1 MFNLKQTNMNVKSLM
16 LFLALAGLG
25 TSCSDD
31 ETQGGGTSS
40 IAGRSEL
47 QIVFSGSG
55 ESQSYD
61 KPTKATKAIATAK
74 ENQIDDL
81 QIYLFAAASEGGPYY
96 YLETWQDGTAFDP
109 EDKDGAGK
117 AKTNFKKT
125 ESGTGWKAS
134 LYPNELPGVPYI
146 KLFCVANKNV
156 AGVLA
161 SDGATVSQT
170 TDEHFYQEDG
180 TAKILATLTPVMTAD
195 KGDGTY
201 DVTPGTTETDFI
213 ASFTKALGTAANGVI
228 STPLLMTGQ
237 GKTKISGNVSKV
249 DIDLTRVAARF
260 DIDNTTSKS
269 NLTIKKVTLAQGRKT
284 APLWN
289 APLTKVEKADLGTS
303 GLIAQKYEVVDF
315 EKLEGA
321 NQGVTESSIYVY
333 PTLATDESFLIL
345 EGTYKSPVNSSQVE
359 VTYHVPITRTPE
371 GGDKGE
377 YIAINANNRYCLR
390 ITDVTLSNVYG
401 TFDVVDWTS
410 AGGITIRPDNDAPV
424 FDATVAFDPTS
435 ANKPTDLNAANPDAT
450 TFDYEVTGDTDGAGS
465 FSLTMAATGAVRC
478 EKETMSATKAGETD
492 WLTITSDKT
501 EERDGV
507 WYTTFKFEYTN
518 SIGQQPVAVHFINET
533 ASYDPALW
541 TTINF
546 YGPKAVPSFAL
557 ATAGNSK
564 GNLANAD
571 DPKAPTATIYS
582 VNGSYVT
589 FDITSIEGVEVDAL
603 TGYKAEKVATN
614 GFVHTFK
621 VSVDTEATADGG
633 NMVFKNAG
641 DPTKTTTLTIT
652 KADPSLSVSETADAN
667 NTCDYAPG
675 TESPFVIS
683 GTYQVD
689 LDLLSTGTATF
700 RITSPAKAP
709 SVASLDCP
717 WLTITKTHD
726 WTAEE
731 AYEEYQIAKKNN
743 PANTDDFD
751 LVFTSGLTEQGIA
764 APGFTLTLNKAFSKP
779 KFEAATA
786 GTNSDFNEAPVI
798 SDTYAPTANMYLAN
812 GSKIA
817 IKVTCPETISFLEET
832 TSGLTITDKN
842 DGNYE
847 IEVND
852 ASAFTAG
859 GTTTVIAQN
868 TTTGAETRNAKL
880 TITWVSPAITFEQ
893 DKTADPGG
901 INVTG
906 DNVEITYTTM
916 NQYIP
921 VTLKVKGYKG
931 SNITYSNETGGWL
944 VASGMLPTKIDEDGT
959 ATILFTK
966 NGATESATDDITITI
981 TNAITGGDNKTI
993 TLKKQ

>member
-180 TAKILATLTPVMTAD
+180 AAKILETLTPVTTAD

-201 DVTPGTTETDFI
+201 DVTAGTTETDFI

-589 FDITSIEGVEVDAL
+589 FDITSIEGVTVDAL

-652 KADPSLSVSETADAN
+652 KADPSLSVEKSTDANSASDYTAGSET
-667 NTCDYAPG
+667 
-675 TESPFVIS
+675 PFVTT
-683 GTYQVD
+683 GTLQVD
-689 LDLLSTGTATF
+689 LDLLATGTCNF
-700 RITSPAKAP
+700 KVNSPQGLT
-709 SVASLDCP
+709 VASLDCP
-717 WLTITKTHD
+717 WLTITEVHQWADTD
-726 WTAEE
+726 GNRYT
-731 AYEEYQIAKKNN
+731 EYQVKKKDS
-743 PANTDDFD
+743 PANTSDFN
-751 LVFTSGLTEQGIA
+751 LVFTSGLTEQGIT
-764 APGFTLTLNKAFSKP
+764 APGFTLTLNKAYSKP
-779 KFEAATA
+779 
-786 GTNSDFNEAPVI
+786 
-798 SDTYAPTANMYLAN
+798 
-812 GSKIA
+812 
-817 IKVTCPETISFLEET
+817 
-832 TSGLTITDKN
+832 TITPNAAPATYVNSAFN
-842 DGNYE
+842 DGIPSGYPYA
-847 IEVND
+847 V
-852 ASAFTAG
+852 
-859 GTTTVIAQN
+859 
-868 TTTGAETRNAKL
+868 
-880 TITWVSPAITFEQ
+880 
-893 DKTADPGG
+893 TADM
-901 INVTG
+901 
-906 DNVEITYTTM
+906 Y
-916 NQYIP
+916 
-921 VTLKVKGYKG
+921 KVNNSTIYLQMACTENM
-931 SNITYSNETGGWL
+931 S
-944 VASGMLPTKIDEDGT
+944 VASGDANVSVTKQGETNYYKIEVTNAAAAASEVTITASNDNDADRKATVTLTLIDPAVKLENPAGGMAPTLSGTTITLPSTFVQYSVSTLDIVAPKGSTISCGSSTWFTCTPAT
-959 ATILFTK
+959 ATIDASKRQAITLM
-966 NGATESATDDITITI
+966 GSDQASTDDVTITVHNSV
-981 TNAITGGDNKTI
+981 TNADETI
-993 TLKKQ
+993 TVTKAAAP

>member
-1 MFNLKQTNMNVKSLM
+1 M

-180 TAKILATLTPVMTAD
+180 AAKILATLTPVMTAD

-621 VSVDTEATADGG
+621 VSVDAEATADGG

-652 KADPSLSVSETADAN
+652 KADPSLSVEKSTDAN
-667 NTCDYAPG
+667 NASDYTAG
-675 TESPFVIS
+675 SETPFVTT
-683 GTYQVD
+683 GTLQVD
-689 LDLLSTGTATF
+689 LDLLATGTCNF
-700 RITSPAKAP
+700 KVNSPQGLT
-709 SVASLDCP
+709 VASLDCP
-717 WLTITKTHD
+717 WLTITEVHQWADTD
-726 WTAEE
+726 GNRYT
-731 AYEEYQIAKKNN
+731 EYQVKKKDS
-743 PANTDDFD
+743 PANTSDFN
-751 LVFTSGLTEQGIA
+751 LVFTSGLTEQGIT
-764 APGFTLTLNKAFSKP
+764 APGFTLTLNKAYSKP
-779 KFEAATA
+779 
-786 GTNSDFNEAPVI
+786 
-798 SDTYAPTANMYLAN
+798 
-812 GSKIA
+812 
-817 IKVTCPETISFLEET
+817 
-832 TSGLTITDKN
+832 TITPNAAPATYVNSAFN
-842 DGNYE
+842 DGIPSGYPYA
-847 IEVND
+847 V
-852 ASAFTAG
+852 
-859 GTTTVIAQN
+859 
-868 TTTGAETRNAKL
+868 
-880 TITWVSPAITFEQ
+880 
-893 DKTADPGG
+893 TADM
-901 INVTG
+901 
-906 DNVEITYTTM
+906 Y
-916 NQYIP
+916 
-921 VTLKVKGYKG
+921 KVNNSTIYLQMACTENM
-931 SNITYSNETGGWL
+931 S
-944 VASGMLPTKIDEDGT
+944 VASGDANVSVTKQGETNYYKIEVTNAAAAASEVTITASNDNDADRKATVTLTLIDPAVKLENPAGGMAPTLSGTTITLPSTFVQYSVSTLDIVAPKGSTISCGSSTWFTCTPAT
-959 ATILFTK
+959 ATIDASKRQAITLM
-966 NGATESATDDITITI
+966 GSDQASTDDVTITVHNSV
-981 TNAITGGDNKTI
+981 TNADETI
-993 TLKKQ
+993 TVTKAAAP

>member
-1 MFNLKQTNMNVKSLM
+1 M

-180 TAKILATLTPVMTAD
+180 AAKILETLTPVTTAD

-201 DVTPGTTETDFI
+201 DVTAGTTETDFI

-589 FDITSIEGVEVDAL
+589 FDITSIEGVTVDAL

-652 KADPSLSVSETADAN
+652 KADPSLSVEKSTDANSASDYTAGSET
-667 NTCDYAPG
+667 
-675 TESPFVIS
+675 PFVTT
-683 GTYQVD
+683 GTLQVD
-689 LDLLSTGTATF
+689 LDLLATGTCNF
-700 RITSPAKAP
+700 KVNSPQGLT
-709 SVASLDCP
+709 VASLDCP
-717 WLTITKTHD
+717 WLTITEVHQWADTD
-726 WTAEE
+726 GNRYT
-731 AYEEYQIAKKNN
+731 EYQVKKKDS
-743 PANTDDFD
+743 PANTSDFN
-751 LVFTSGLTEQGIA
+751 LVFTSGLTEQGIT
-764 APGFTLTLNKAFSKP
+764 APGFTLTLNKAYSKP
-779 KFEAATA
+779 
-786 GTNSDFNEAPVI
+786 
-798 SDTYAPTANMYLAN
+798 
-812 GSKIA
+812 
-817 IKVTCPETISFLEET
+817 
-832 TSGLTITDKN
+832 TITPNAAPATYVNSAFN
-842 DGNYE
+842 DGIPSGYPYA
-847 IEVND
+847 V
-852 ASAFTAG
+852 
-859 GTTTVIAQN
+859 
-868 TTTGAETRNAKL
+868 
-880 TITWVSPAITFEQ
+880 
-893 DKTADPGG
+893 TADM
-901 INVTG
+901 
-906 DNVEITYTTM
+906 Y
-916 NQYIP
+916 
-921 VTLKVKGYKG
+921 KVNNSTIYLQMACTENM
-931 SNITYSNETGGWL
+931 S
-944 VASGMLPTKIDEDGT
+944 VASGDANVSVTKQGETNYYKIEVTNAAAAASEVTITASNDNDADRKATVTLTLIDPAVKLENPAGGMAPTLSGTTITLPSTFVQYSVSTLDIVAPKGSTISCGSSTWFTCTPAT
-959 ATILFTK
+959 ATIDASKRQAITLM
-966 NGATESATDDITITI
+966 GSDQASTDDVTITVHNSV
-981 TNAITGGDNKTI
+981 TNADETI
-993 TLKKQ
+993 TVTKAAAP

>member
-180 TAKILATLTPVMTAD
+180 TAKILETLTPVTTAD

-201 DVTPGTTETDFI
+201 DVTAGTTETDFI

-303 GLIAQKYEVVDF
+303 GLIAQKYETVDF

-424 FDATVAFDPTS
+424 FDAAVAFDPTS

-621 VSVDTEATADGG
+621 VSVDAEATADGG

-652 KADPSLSVSETADAN
+652 KADPSLSVEKSTDANSASDYTAGSET
-667 NTCDYAPG
+667 
-675 TESPFVIS
+675 PFVTT
-683 GTYQVD
+683 GTLQVD
-689 LDLLSTGTATF
+689 LDLLATGTCNF
-700 RITSPAKAP
+700 KVNSPQGLT
-709 SVASLDCP
+709 VASLDCP
-717 WLTITKTHD
+717 WLTITEVHQWADTD
-726 WTAEE
+726 GNRYT
-731 AYEEYQIAKKNN
+731 EYQVKKKDS
-743 PANTDDFD
+743 PANTSDFN
-751 LVFTSGLTEQGIA
+751 LVFTSGLTEQGIT
-764 APGFTLTLNKAFSKP
+764 APGFTLTLNKAYSKP
-779 KFEAATA
+779 
-786 GTNSDFNEAPVI
+786 
-798 SDTYAPTANMYLAN
+798 
-812 GSKIA
+812 
-817 IKVTCPETISFLEET
+817 
-832 TSGLTITDKN
+832 TITPNAAPATYVNSAFN
-842 DGNYE
+842 DGIPSGYPYA
-847 IEVND
+847 V
-852 ASAFTAG
+852 
-859 GTTTVIAQN
+859 
-868 TTTGAETRNAKL
+868 
-880 TITWVSPAITFEQ
+880 
-893 DKTADPGG
+893 TADM
-901 INVTG
+901 
-906 DNVEITYTTM
+906 Y
-916 NQYIP
+916 
-921 VTLKVKGYKG
+921 KVNNSTIYLQMACTENM
-931 SNITYSNETGGWL
+931 S
-944 VASGMLPTKIDEDGT
+944 VASGDANVSVTKQGETNYYKIEVTNAAAAASEVTITASNDNDADRKATVTLTLIDPAVKLENPAGGMAPTLSGTTITLPSTFVQYSVSTLDIVAPKGSTISCGSSTWFTCTPAT
-959 ATILFTK
+959 ATIDASKRQAITLM
-966 NGATESATDDITITI
+966 GSDQASTDDVTITVHNSV
-981 TNAITGGDNKTI
+981 TNADETI
-993 TLKKQ
+993 TVTKAAAP

>member
-1 MFNLKQTNMNVKSLM
+1 
-16 LFLALAGLG
+16 
-25 TSCSDD
+25 
-31 ETQGGGTSS
+31 
-40 IAGRSEL
+40 
-47 QIVFSGSG
+47 
-55 ESQSYD
+55 
-61 KPTKATKAIATAK
+61 
-74 ENQIDDL
+74 
-81 QIYLFAAASEGGPYY
+81 
-96 YLETWQDGTAFDP
+96 
-109 EDKDGAGK
+109 
-117 AKTNFKKT
+117 
-125 ESGTGWKAS
+125 
-134 LYPNELPGVPYI
+134 
-146 KLFCVANKNV
+146 
-156 AGVLA
+156 
-161 SDGATVSQT
+161 
-170 TDEHFYQEDG
+170 
-180 TAKILATLTPVMTAD
+180 
-195 KGDGTY
+195 
-201 DVTPGTTETDFI
+201 
-213 ASFTKALGTAANGVI
+213 
-228 STPLLMTGQ
+228 
-237 GKTKISGNVSKV
+237 
-249 DIDLTRVAARF
+249 
-260 DIDNTTSKS
+260 
-269 NLTIKKVTLAQGRKT
+269 
-284 APLWN
+284 
-289 APLTKVEKADLGTS
+289 
-303 GLIAQKYEVVDF
+303 
-315 EKLEGA
+315 
-321 NQGVTESSIYVY
+321 
-333 PTLATDESFLIL
+333 
-345 EGTYKSPVNSSQVE
+345 
-359 VTYHVPITRTPE
+359 
-371 GGDKGE
+371 
-377 YIAINANNRYCLR
+377 
-390 ITDVTLSNVYG
+390 
-401 TFDVVDWTS
+401 
-410 AGGITIRPDNDAPV
+410 
-424 FDATVAFDPTS
+424 
-435 ANKPTDLNAANPDAT
+435 
-450 TFDYEVTGDTDGAGS
+450 
-465 FSLTMAATGAVRC
+465 
-478 EKETMSATKAGETD
+478 
-492 WLTITSDKT
+492 
-501 EERDGV
+501 
-507 WYTTFKFEYTN
+507 
-518 SIGQQPVAVHFINET
+518 
-533 ASYDPALW
+533 
-541 TTINF
+541 
-546 YGPKAVPSFAL
+546 
-557 ATAGNSK
+557 
-564 GNLANAD
+564 
-571 DPKAPTATIYS
+571 
-582 VNGSYVT
+582 
-589 FDITSIEGVEVDAL
+589 
-603 TGYKAEKVATN
+603 
-614 GFVHTFK
+614 
-621 VSVDTEATADGG
+621 
-633 NMVFKNAG
+633 MVFKNAG

>member
-180 TAKILATLTPVMTAD
+180 AAKILETLTPVTTAD

-201 DVTPGTTETDFI
+201 DVTAGTTETDFI

-289 APLTKVEKADLGTS
+289 APLTKVEKANLGTS
-303 GLIAQKYEVVDF
+303 ALIAQKYEVVDF

-541 TTINF
+541 TTISF

-621 VSVDTEATADGG
+621 VSVDTEASADGG

-652 KADPSLSVSETADAN
+652 KADPSLSVEKSTDANSASDYTAGSET
-667 NTCDYAPG
+667 
-675 TESPFVIS
+675 PFVTT
-683 GTYQVD
+683 GTLQVD
-689 LDLLSTGTATF
+689 LDLLATGTCNF
-700 RITSPAKAP
+700 KVNSPQGLT
-709 SVASLDCP
+709 VASLDCP
-717 WLTITKTHD
+717 WLTITEVHQWADTD
-726 WTAEE
+726 GNRYT
-731 AYEEYQIAKKNN
+731 EYQVKKKDS
-743 PANTDDFD
+743 PANTSDFN
-751 LVFTSGLTEQGIA
+751 LVFTSGLTEQGIT
-764 APGFTLTLNKAFSKP
+764 APGFTLTLNKAYSKP
-779 KFEAATA
+779 
-786 GTNSDFNEAPVI
+786 
-798 SDTYAPTANMYLAN
+798 
-812 GSKIA
+812 
-817 IKVTCPETISFLEET
+817 
-832 TSGLTITDKN
+832 TITPNAAPATYVNSAFN
-842 DGNYE
+842 DGIPSGYPYA
-847 IEVND
+847 V
-852 ASAFTAG
+852 
-859 GTTTVIAQN
+859 
-868 TTTGAETRNAKL
+868 
-880 TITWVSPAITFEQ
+880 
-893 DKTADPGG
+893 TADM
-901 INVTG
+901 
-906 DNVEITYTTM
+906 Y
-916 NQYIP
+916 
-921 VTLKVKGYKG
+921 KVNNSTIYLQMACTENM
-931 SNITYSNETGGWL
+931 S
-944 VASGMLPTKIDEDGT
+944 VASGDANVSVTKQGETNYYKIEVTNAAAAASEVTITASNDNDADRKATVTLTLIDPAVKLENPAGGMAPTLSGTTITLPSTFVQYSVSTLDIVAPKGSTISCGSSTWFTCTPAT
-959 ATILFTK
+959 ATIDASKRQAITLM
-966 NGATESATDDITITI
+966 GSDQASTDDVTITVHNSV
-981 TNAITGGDNKTI
+981 TNADETI
-993 TLKKQ
+993 TVTKAAAP

>member
-1 MFNLKQTNMNVKSLM
+1 M

-180 TAKILATLTPVMTAD
+180 TAKILETLTPVTTAD

-201 DVTPGTTETDFI
+201 DVTAGTTETDFI

-424 FDATVAFDPTS
+424 FDAAVAFDPTS

-652 KADPSLSVSETADAN
+652 KADPSLSVEKSTDAN
-667 NTCDYAPG
+667 NASDYTAG
-675 TESPFVIS
+675 SETPFVTT
-683 GTYQVD
+683 GTLQVD
-689 LDLLSTGTATF
+689 LDLLATGTCNF
-700 RITSPAKAP
+700 KVNSPQGLT
-709 SVASLDCP
+709 VASLDCP
-717 WLTITKTHD
+717 WLTITEVHQWADTD
-726 WTAEE
+726 GNRYT
-731 AYEEYQIAKKNN
+731 EYQVKKKDS
-743 PANTDDFD
+743 PANTSDFN
-751 LVFTSGLTEQGIA
+751 LVFTSGLTEQGIT
-764 APGFTLTLNKAFSKP
+764 APGFTLTLNKAYSKP
-779 KFEAATA
+779 
-786 GTNSDFNEAPVI
+786 
-798 SDTYAPTANMYLAN
+798 
-812 GSKIA
+812 
-817 IKVTCPETISFLEET
+817 
-832 TSGLTITDKN
+832 TITPNAAPATYVNSAFN
-842 DGNYE
+842 DGIPSGYPYA
-847 IEVND
+847 V
-852 ASAFTAG
+852 
-859 GTTTVIAQN
+859 
-868 TTTGAETRNAKL
+868 
-880 TITWVSPAITFEQ
+880 
-893 DKTADPGG
+893 TADM
-901 INVTG
+901 
-906 DNVEITYTTM
+906 Y
-916 NQYIP
+916 
-921 VTLKVKGYKG
+921 KVNNSTIYLQMACTENM
-931 SNITYSNETGGWL
+931 S
-944 VASGMLPTKIDEDGT
+944 VASGDANVSVTKQGETNYYKIEVTNAAAAASEVTITASNDNDADRKATVTLTLIDPAVKLENPAGGMAPTLSGTTITLPSTFVQYSVSTLDIVAPKGSTISCGSSTWFTCTPAT
-959 ATILFTK
+959 ATIDASKRQAITLM
-966 NGATESATDDITITI
+966 GSDQASTDDVTITVHNSV
-981 TNAITGGDNKTI
+981 TNADETI
-993 TLKKQ
+993 TVTKAAAP

>member
-1 MFNLKQTNMNVKSLM
+1 M

-180 TAKILATLTPVMTAD
+180 TAKILETLTPVTTAEA
-195 KGDGTY
+195 GDGTY
-201 DVTPGTTETDFI
+201 TVTAGTTETDFI

-621 VSVDTEATADGG
+621 VSVDAEATADGG

-652 KADPSLSVSETADAN
+652 KADPSLSVEKSTDANSASDYTAGSET
-667 NTCDYAPG
+667 
-675 TESPFVIS
+675 PFVTT
-683 GTYQVD
+683 GTLQVD
-689 LDLLSTGTATF
+689 LDLLATGTCNF
-700 RITSPAKAP
+700 KVNSPQGLT
-709 SVASLDCP
+709 VASLDCP
-717 WLTITKTHD
+717 WLTITEVHQWADTD
-726 WTAEE
+726 GNRYT
-731 AYEEYQIAKKNN
+731 EYQVKKKDS
-743 PANTDDFD
+743 PANTSDFN
-751 LVFTSGLTEQGIA
+751 LVFTSGLTEQGIT
-764 APGFTLTLNKAFSKP
+764 APGFTLTLNKAYSKP
-779 KFEAATA
+779 
-786 GTNSDFNEAPVI
+786 
-798 SDTYAPTANMYLAN
+798 
-812 GSKIA
+812 
-817 IKVTCPETISFLEET
+817 
-832 TSGLTITDKN
+832 TITPNAAPATYVNSAFN
-842 DGNYE
+842 DGIPSGYPYA
-847 IEVND
+847 V
-852 ASAFTAG
+852 
-859 GTTTVIAQN
+859 
-868 TTTGAETRNAKL
+868 
-880 TITWVSPAITFEQ
+880 
-893 DKTADPGG
+893 TADM
-901 INVTG
+901 
-906 DNVEITYTTM
+906 Y
-916 NQYIP
+916 
-921 VTLKVKGYKG
+921 KVNNSTIYLQMACTENM
-931 SNITYSNETGGWL
+931 S
-944 VASGMLPTKIDEDGT
+944 VASGDANVSVTKQGETNYYKIEVTNAAAAASEVTITASNDNDADRKATVTLTLIDPAVKLENPAGGMAPTLSGTTITLPSTFVQYSVSTLDIVAPKGSTISCGSSTWFTCTPAT
-959 ATILFTK
+959 ATIDASKRQAITLM
-966 NGATESATDDITITI
+966 GSDQASTDDVTITVHNSV
-981 TNAITGGDNKTI
+981 TNADETI
-993 TLKKQ
+993 TVTKAAAP

>member
-1 MFNLKQTNMNVKSLM
+1 M

-180 TAKILATLTPVMTAD
+180 AAKILATLTPVTTAD

-201 DVTPGTTETDFI
+201 DVTAGTTETDFI

-652 KADPSLSVSETADAN
+652 KADPSLSVEKSTDAN
-667 NTCDYAPG
+667 NASDYTAG
-675 TESPFVIS
+675 SETPFVTT
-683 GTYQVD
+683 GTLQVD
-689 LDLLSTGTATF
+689 LDLLATGTCNF
-700 RITSPAKAP
+700 KVNSPQGLT
-709 SVASLDCP
+709 VASLDCP
-717 WLTITKTHD
+717 WLTITEVHQWADTD
-726 WTAEE
+726 GNRYT
-731 AYEEYQIAKKNN
+731 EYQVKKKDS
-743 PANTDDFD
+743 PANTSDFN
-751 LVFTSGLTEQGIA
+751 LVFTSGLTEQGIT
-764 APGFTLTLNKAFSKP
+764 APGFTLTLNKAYSKP
-779 KFEAATA
+779 
-786 GTNSDFNEAPVI
+786 
-798 SDTYAPTANMYLAN
+798 
-812 GSKIA
+812 
-817 IKVTCPETISFLEET
+817 
-832 TSGLTITDKN
+832 TITPNAAPATYVNSAFN
-842 DGNYE
+842 DGIPSGYPYA
-847 IEVND
+847 V
-852 ASAFTAG
+852 
-859 GTTTVIAQN
+859 
-868 TTTGAETRNAKL
+868 
-880 TITWVSPAITFEQ
+880 
-893 DKTADPGG
+893 TADM
-901 INVTG
+901 
-906 DNVEITYTTM
+906 Y
-916 NQYIP
+916 
-921 VTLKVKGYKG
+921 KVNNSTIYLQMACTENM
-931 SNITYSNETGGWL
+931 S
-944 VASGMLPTKIDEDGT
+944 VASGDANVSVTKQGETNYYKIEVTNAAAAASEVTITASNDNDADRKATVTLTLIDPAVKLENPAGGMAPTLSGTTITLPSTFVQYSVSTLDIVAPKGSTISCGSSTWFTCTPAT
-959 ATILFTK
+959 ATIDASKRQAITLM
-966 NGATESATDDITITI
+966 GSDQASTDDVTITVHNSV
-981 TNAITGGDNKTI
+981 TNADETI
-993 TLKKQ
+993 TVTKAAAP

>member
-146 KLFCVANKNV
+146 KLFCVANQNV

-546 YGPKAVPSFAL
+546 YGPKAVPTFAL

-589 FDITSIEGVEVDAL
+589 FDITSIEGVTVDAL

-652 KADPSLSVSETADAN
+652 KADPSLSVEKSTDANSASDYTAGSET
-667 NTCDYAPG
+667 
-675 TESPFVIS
+675 PFVTT
-683 GTYQVD
+683 GTLQVD
-689 LDLLSTGTATF
+689 LDLLATGTCNF
-700 RITSPAKAP
+700 KVNSPQGLT
-709 SVASLDCP
+709 VASLDCP
-717 WLTITKTHD
+717 WLTITEVHQWADTD
-726 WTAEE
+726 GNRYT
-731 AYEEYQIAKKNN
+731 EYQVKKKDS
-743 PANTDDFD
+743 PANTSDFN
-751 LVFTSGLTEQGIA
+751 LVFTSGLTEQGIT
-764 APGFTLTLNKAFSKP
+764 APGFTLTLNKAYSKP
-779 KFEAATA
+779 TITPNADPTTYVNSTFNDGTPA
-786 GTNSDFNEAPVI
+786 GYP
-798 SDTYAPTANMYLAN
+798 YAVTANMYKVNNSTIYLQMACTENMSVASSNAN
-812 GSKIA
+812 VSVTKQGDTNYYKIEVTDASTVANEVTITASNDNDADRKATVTLTLIDPAVKLENPGGGMAPTLSGTTITLPSTFVQYSVSTLDIVAPKGS
-817 IKVTCPETISFLEET
+817 TISCGSST
-832 TSGLTITDKN
+832 W
-842 DGNYE
+842 
-847 IEVND
+847 
-852 ASAFTAG
+852 FTC
-859 GTTTVIAQN
+859 T
-868 TTTGAETRNAKL
+868 
-880 TITWVSPAITFEQ
+880 PA
-893 DKTADPGG
+893 
-901 INVTG
+901 
-906 DNVEITYTTM
+906 
-916 NQYIP
+916 
-921 VTLKVKGYKG
+921 
-931 SNITYSNETGGWL
+931 
-944 VASGMLPTKIDEDGT
+944 T
-959 ATILFTK
+959 ATIDASKRQAITLM
-966 NGATESATDDITITI
+966 GSDQASTDDVTITVHNSV
-981 TNAITGGDNKTI
+981 TNADETI
-993 TLKKQ
+993 TVTKAAAP